1 MHGQERITVK
11 GILYT
16 FFISMVPVI
25 ELRGG
30 IPAGVAAGLPVFWA
44 ALISI
49 IGNMIPVPFVLIFIR
64 KIIYWME
71 GKSNVLGK
79 LAKKLRDKA
88 DANKEKVLKYEFW
101 GLVLLVAIPLPGTG
115 AYTGALVAAMVD
127 MQLKRAVPAI
137 FTGVVIAA
145 IIVSLVSAGVVAI
158 W

>member
-1 MHGQERITVK
+1 
-11 GILYT
+11 
-16 FFISMVPVI
+16 MVPVI

-44 ALISI
+44 ALVSI
-49 IGNMIPVPFVLIFIR
+49 IGNMIPVPFVLFFIR
-64 KIIYWME
+64 KLLVWME
-71 GKSNVLGK
+71 QKSSLLGRF
-79 LAKKLRDKA
+79 AKMLRDKA

-127 MQLKRAVPAI
+127 MQTKRAVPAI
-137 FTGVVIAA
+137 FIGVVIAA
-145 IIVSLVSAGVVAI
+145 IIVSLVTTGVVAM

>member
-1 MHGQERITVK
+1 MK

-44 ALISI
+44 ALVSI
-49 IGNMIPVPFVLIFIR
+49 IGNMIPVPFVLFFIR
-64 KIIYWME
+64 KLLVWME
-71 GKSNVLGK
+71 QKSSLLGK
-79 LAKKLRDKA
+79 FAKMLRDKA

-127 MQLKRAVPAI
+127 MQIKRAVPAI
-137 FTGVVIAA
+137 FIGVIIAA
-145 IIVSLVSAGVVAI
+145 IIVSLVTTGVVAM

>member
-1 MHGQERITVK
+1 MK

-44 ALISI
+44 ALVSLA
-49 IGNMIPVPFVLIFIR
+49 GNMVPVPFMLLFTR
-64 KIIYWME
+64 KVIIWME
-71 GKSNVLGK
+71 QRSKFLAG
-79 LAKKLRDKA
+79 LAKKLKDKA
-88 DANKEKVLKYEFW
+88 EANKDKVLKYEFW

-127 MQLKRAVPAI
+127 MRLKRAVPAI
-137 FTGVVIAA
+137 FVGVVIAA
-145 IIVSLVSAGVVAI
+145 IIVSLATAGVVAVA
-158 W
+158 

>member
-1 MHGQERITVK
+1 MK

-44 ALISI
+44 ALVALA
-49 IGNMIPVPFVLIFIR
+49 GNMLPVPFVLLFFRKVIF
-64 KIIYWME
+64 WME
-71 GKSNVLGK
+71 KKSAFLNK
-79 LAKKLRDKA
+79 LAGKMKRKV
-88 DANKEKVLKYEFW
+88 DANKDKVLKYEFW

-115 AYTGALVAAMVD
+115 AYTGAMVAAMVD

-137 FTGVVIAA
+137 LIGVIIAA
-145 IIVSLVSAGVVAI
+145 IIVSFATAGVVAI
-158 W
+158 S

>member
-1 MHGQERITVK
+1 
-11 GILYT
+11 
-16 FFISMVPVI
+16 MVPVI

-44 ALISI
+44 ALVSI
-49 IGNMIPVPFVLIFIR
+49 IGNLIPVPFVLFFIR
-64 KIIYWME
+64 KLLVWME
-71 GKSNVLGK
+71 QKSSLLGK
-79 LAKKLRDKA
+79 FAKMLRDKA

-127 MQLKRAVPAI
+127 MQIKRAVPAI
-137 FTGVVIAA
+137 FIGVVIAA
-145 IIVSLVSAGVVAI
+145 IIVRLVTTGVVAM

>member
-1 MHGQERITVK
+1 MLK

-44 ALISI
+44 ALVSLV
-49 IGNMIPVPFVLIFIR
+49 GNMLPVPFVLLFFR
-64 KIIYWME
+64 KVLHWME
-71 GKSNVLGK
+71 QKSKFLNS
-79 LAKKLRDKA
+79 LAAKLR
-88 DANKEKVLKYEFW
+88 NKVNSKKDKVLKYEFW

-115 AYTGALVAAMVD
+115 AYTGAMVAAMVD

-137 FTGVVIAA
+137 FLGVIIAA
-145 IIVSLVSAGVVAI
+145 VIVSFATAGIVAI
-158 W
+158 S

>member
-1 MHGQERITVK
+1 MK

-44 ALISI
+44 ALVALA
-49 IGNMIPVPFVLIFIR
+49 GNMLPVPFVLLFFRKVIF
-64 KIIYWME
+64 WME
-71 GKSNVLGK
+71 KKSAFLNR
-79 LAKKLRDKA
+79 LADKMKRKV
-88 DANKEKVLKYEFW
+88 DANKDKVLKYEFW

-115 AYTGALVAAMVD
+115 AYTGAMVAAMVD

-137 FTGVVIAA
+137 LIGVIIAA
-145 IIVSLVSAGVVAI
+145 IIVSFATAGVVAI
-158 W
+158 S